1 MPDFL
6 LPDLGEG
13 LAEAEVIAWRVKPGD
28 HVAVDQ
34 VIAEVETA
42 KAVVEVPV
50 PYAGVVSALHAEA
63 GGVISVGQPL
73 ITVTA
78 NEEAGFREPGV
89 VVPEQIAS
97 MVDRGASGGGPDAAG
112 NAPADRADA
121 GRADAGRDE
130 ADGEDAGGDEASGD
144 EASGSVLIGY
154 GTTAAP
160 ARSGRRGRRRGA
172 VSASSTGAP
181 PASAPPV
188 RPARS
193 AGLAAPE
200 APPAAASAAPP
211 AAASASS
218 VDAPGRHPRVAVISP
233 LVRKEARDAG
243 LDLTSLAGTGPTGV
257 ISREDVR
264 QAIAERTAS
273 AASAE
278 GAATGGAGHLQP
290 QLRPVPASA
299 GDGVGTDAGV
309 LGTETGVRRIPLRGA
324 RRAMADKLSRSRR
337 EIPEATVWVDVDA
350 TGLVETR
357 RALNAADPA
366 RPVSLLAL
374 LARFTILGLRRY
386 PELNARVE
394 QDEIVVLERVNLG
407 FAAQTEHGLVVP
419 VVPDAHRLTT
429 RELSARLGERT
440 TAARE
445 RRLAPADLAGGTFTV
460 NNYGV
465 FGVDGSAAIIN
476 HPEVAILGM
485 GRVIDRPWVVNG
497 ELTVRKVAELTLAFD
512 HRACDGGTAGG
523 FLRYVADCIE
533 SPTTALGD
541 L

>member
-1 MPDFL
+1 VTVPDFR

-13 LAEAEVIAWRVKPGD
+13 LEEAEVIAWHVKPGD
-28 HVAVDQ
+28 HVTVDQ

-50 PYAGVVSALHAEA
+50 PYAGVVTALHAEP

-78 NEEAGFREPGV
+78 DKGAADGPATAGGVAAGFREPGV
-89 VVPEQIAS
+89 VVPDHVPAKAG
-97 MVDRGASGGGPDAAG
+97 RGASGAVPGSAGDAPG
-112 NAPADRADA
+112 
-121 GRADAGRDE
+121 GRAESGRE
-130 ADGEDAGGDEASGD
+130 

-172 VSASSTGAP
+172 AAVSAPATSTP
-181 PASAPPV
+181 PA
-188 RPARS
+188 RPARP
-193 AGLAAPE
+193 AGLAAPDAGSPTVPVSPT
-200 APPAAASAAPP
+200 APP
-211 AAASASS
+211 
-218 VDAPGRHPRVAVISP
+218 DRQQRVAVISP
-233 LVRKEARDAG
+233 LVRKQARDAG
-243 LDLTSLAGTGPTGV
+243 LDLASLAGTGPDGV

-264 QAIAERTAS
+264 QAIAER
-273 AASAE
+273 AE
-278 GAATGGAGHLQP
+278 GTARQHPQLQP
-290 QLRPVPASA
+290 VPDVP
-299 GDGVGTDAGV
+299 DGGTVA
-309 LGTETGVRRIPLRGA
+309 EAGVRRIPLRGA

-350 TGLVETR
+350 TGLIETR

-386 PELNARVE
+386 PELNARIE
-394 QDEIVVLERVNLG
+394 QDEIVVPEWVNLG

-419 VVPDAHRLTT
+419 VVRDAHRLTT
-429 RELSARLGERT
+429 RDLSARLAEQT
-440 TAARE
+440 EAARA
-445 RRLAPADLAGGTFTV
+445 RRLTPADLGGGTFTV

>member
-13 LAEAEVIAWRVKPGD
+13 LEEAEVVSWRVKPGD
-28 HVAVDQ
+28 RVAVDQ

-50 PYAGVVSALHAEA
+50 PYAGLVTALHAEA
-63 GGVISVGQPL
+63 GGVVSVGQPL

-78 NEEAGFREPGV
+78 DAAVAPDSTVMVDSTVTAGAGAGLREPGV
-89 VVPEQIAS
+89 VVPT
-97 MVDRGASGGGPDAAG
+97 SG
-112 NAPADRADA
+112 
-121 GRADAGRDE
+121 E
-130 ADGEDAGGDEASGD
+130 

-172 VSASSTGAP
+172 AISGPAKPATPATPAP
-181 PASAPPV
+181 VPS
-188 RPARS
+188 
-193 AGLAAPE
+193 
-200 APPAAASAAPP
+200 
-211 AAASASS
+211 
-218 VDAPGRHPRVAVISP
+218 PGRHPRVAVISP

-243 LDLTSLAGTGPTGV
+243 LDLTRLAGTGPAGV

-264 QAIAERTAS
+264 QAIAER
-273 AASAE
+273 
-278 GAATGGAGHLQP
+278 ATGQRQQA
-290 QLRPVPASA
+290 PVAVA
-299 GDGVGTDAGV
+299 AALGDGTGPGTV
-309 LGTETGVRRIPLRGA
+309 TEAGVRRIPLRGA
-324 RRAMADKLSRSRR
+324 RRAAADKLSRSRR

-350 TGLVETR
+350 TGLVEAR

-429 RELSARLGERT
+429 RDLSARLADRT
-440 TAARE
+440 AAARE
-445 RRLAPADLAGGTFTV
+445 RRLAPADLADGTFTV

-476 HPEVAILGM
+476 HPEVAILGL

>member
-13 LAEAEVIAWRVKPGD
+13 LEEAEVIAWRVKPGD
-28 HVAVDQ
+28 RVAVDQ

-50 PYAGVVSALHAEA
+50 PYTGVVAALHAEP
-63 GGVISVGQPL
+63 GSTVSVGQPL

-78 NEEAGFREPGV
+78 DDQAAGFREPGAV
-89 VVPEQIAS
+89 TPE
-97 MVDRGASGGGPDAAG
+97 GG
-112 NAPADRADA
+112 
-121 GRADAGRDE
+121 
-130 ADGEDAGGDEASGD
+130 GD

-154 GTTAAP
+154 GTTTAP
-160 ARSGRRGRRRGA
+160 ARTRRGRRRG
-172 VSASSTGAP
+172 VT
-181 PASAPPV
+181 
-188 RPARS
+188 
-193 AGLAAPE
+193 AAPGQRR
-200 APPAAASAAPP
+200 P
-211 AAASASS
+211 
-218 VDAPGRHPRVAVISP
+218 VAMISP

-243 LDLTSLAGTGPTGV
+243 LDLTSLAGTGPGGV
-257 ISREDVR
+257 ISRGDVR
-264 QAIAERTAS
+264 RAIAEHTTR
-273 AASAE
+273 
-278 GAATGGAGHLQP
+278 QP
-290 QLRPVPASA
+290 QPQPATPHA
-299 GDGVGTDAGV
+299 GTGTGTGTTAAG
-309 LGTETGVRRIPLRGA
+309 ERRIPLRGA
-324 RRAMADKLSRSRR
+324 RRAAADKLSRSRR

-350 TGLVETR
+350 TGLVQAR

-374 LARFTILGLRRY
+374 LARFAILGLRRY
-386 PELNARVE
+386 PELNARIE
-394 QDEIVVLERVNLG
+394 AGEIIVPERVNLG
-407 FAAQTEHGLVVP
+407 FAAQTDHGLVVP
-419 VVPDAHRLTT
+419 VVPDAHRLAT
-429 RELSARLGERT
+429 RDLSARLAERT
-440 TAARE
+440 AAARE

-485 GRVIDRPWVVNG
+485 GRVIERPWVVDG
-497 ELTVRKVAELTLAFD
+497 QLAVRKVTELTLSFD

-541 L
+541 M